1 MTSDTN
7 QFFQNSSNIKSI
19 LKESENIIPNT
30 SNVPIT
36 PISKNQKNSLLNI
49 FQQQISRIC
58 IFPLGSKENCPGNYD
73 KYLQTTLSQIAQ
85 LQKHINFEYALED
98 PNIFEGVP
106 QILSNKINL
115 DPLSQKKILL
125 LDLDETL
132 IHADFDEE
140 FADNKSIK
148 YDTIIK
154 FSSKIEKNEN
164 FEDDDKIEEEK
175 IEEDEEIVHLVGIF
189 VRNGVNE
196 FLNEVSKHFDVG
208 IFTASVKEYADA
220 VISFLDPENK
230 LIKYRLYRNN
240 CISFNDAFTVKDLRI
255 LKGVD
260 LKNIIL
266 IDNSMY
272 SFAAQLK
279 NGVLINSFYYDK
291 NDTELYNVLG
301 YLINFIL
308 PADDIREVNEQFF
321 NFQQITNDL
330 LNINISNGR

>member
-1 MTSDTN
+1 MTSDTK
-7 QFFQNSSNIKSI
+7 QFYQNSLDIKSI
-19 LKESENIIPNT
+19 LKESENIIPN
-30 SNVPIT
+30 SSKSSIT
-36 PISKNQKNSLLNI
+36 DISKNPKNSLLSI

-58 IFPLGSKENCPGNYD
+58 IFPLGSKENYPGNYD
-73 KYLQTTLSQIAQ
+73 KYIQTTLTQIAQ
-85 LQKHINFEYALED
+85 LQEHINFEYALDD

-106 QILSNKINL
+106 KIT
-115 DPLSQKKILL
+115 SQKKILL

-148 YDTIIK
+148 YDKIIK
-154 FSSKIEKNEN
+154 FSSKNEKNTNFREF
-164 FEDDDKIEEEK
+164 FEDEDKIEEEK
-175 IEEDEEIVHLVGIF
+175 IEEDEEIVHSVGIF

-230 LIKYRLYRNN
+230 LIKFRLYRNN
-240 CISFNDAFTVKDLRI
+240 CINFNDAFSVKDLRI
-255 LKGVD
+255 FKGVD

-272 SFAAQLK
+272 SFSAQLK
-279 NGVLINSFYYDK
+279 NGILINSFYFDK

-321 NFQQITNDL
+321 NFQQITNTL
-330 LNINISNGR
+330 LNINNYQMESN

>member
-1 MTSDTN
+1 MTSDTK
-7 QFFQNSSNIKSI
+7 QFYQNSLDIKSI
-19 LKESENIIPNT
+19 LKESENIIPN
-30 SNVPIT
+30 SSKSSIT
-36 PISKNQKNSLLNI
+36 AISKNPKNSLLSI

-58 IFPLGSKENCPGNYD
+58 IFPLGSKENYPGNYD
-73 KYLQTTLSQIAQ
+73 KYIQTTLTQIAQ
-85 LQKHINFEYALED
+85 LQEHINFEYALDD

-106 QILSNKINL
+106 KIT
-115 DPLSQKKILL
+115 SQKKILL

-140 FADNKSIK
+140 FAENKSIK
-148 YDTIIK
+148 YDKIIK
-154 FSSKIEKNEN
+154 FSSKNEKNTNFREC
-164 FEDDDKIEEEK
+164 FEDEDKIEEEK
-175 IEEDEEIVHLVGIF
+175 IEEDEEIVHSVGIF

-208 IFTASVKEYADA
+208 RFTASVKEYADA

-230 LIKYRLYRNN
+230 LIKFRLYRNN
-240 CISFNDAFTVKDLRI
+240 CINFNDAFSVKDLRI
-255 LKGVD
+255 FKGVD

-272 SFAAQLK
+272 SFSAQLK

-321 NFQQITNDL
+321 NFQQITNTL
-330 LNINISNGR
+330 LNINNYQMESN